1 MKYHFK
7 VHREKKGF
15 WAKCIELDGCVTQ
28 GDSKEELL
36 DNMREALD
44 LTLSEP
50 EDSRVIFAEPKYAL
64 KGRSI
69 VAVQVSP
76 SVAFALELRQ
86 ARLKRRLTQKAMM
99 ELLGIRNLSN
109 YQRLEDPDR
118 ANPELKTLFDLQGK
132 LPELSVARIFG

>member
-15 WAKCIELDGCVTQ
+15 WAECIELQGTRTQ

-36 DNMREALD
+36 YNMSEALD

-50 EDSRVIFAEPKYAL
+50 EDSKLIFAEPDDSL
-64 KGRSI
+64 KGRNI
-69 VAVQVSP
+69 LAVQVSP

-99 ELLGIRNLSN
+99 ELLGVRNLSN

-118 ANPELKTLFDLQGK
+118 ANPELKTLFELQGK